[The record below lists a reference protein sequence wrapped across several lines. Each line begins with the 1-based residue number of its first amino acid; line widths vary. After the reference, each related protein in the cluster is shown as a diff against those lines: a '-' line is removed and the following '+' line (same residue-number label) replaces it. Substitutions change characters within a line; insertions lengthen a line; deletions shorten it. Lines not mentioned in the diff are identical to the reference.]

1 MSEGRWCGGLE
12 ASAPGRS
19 TEREKA
25 GDGGSCMTAWDG
37 AGETRVRL
45 KRTRAVGWSSR
56 GAAVRRR
63 LSAVFLGNLLSGL
76 PASRRGGQG

>member
-1 MSEGRWCGGLE
+1 
-12 ASAPGRS
+12 
-19 TEREKA
+19 
-25 GDGGSCMTAWDG
+25 MTAWDG

-63 LSAVFLGNLLSGL
+63 LSVSAMFLGNLLSGL
-76 PASRRGGQG
+76 QASRRGGQG

>member
-1 MSEGRWCGGLE
+1 
-12 ASAPGRS
+12 
-19 TEREKA
+19 
-25 GDGGSCMTAWDG
+25 MTARDG

-63 LSAVFLGNLLSGL
+63 LCAGVGVCGWLSAVFLGNLVSGL
-76 PASRRGGQG
+76 QASRRGGQG

>member
-1 MSEGRWCGGLE
+1 
-12 ASAPGRS
+12 
-19 TEREKA
+19 
-25 GDGGSCMTAWDG
+25 MTAWDG

-76 PASRRGGQG
+76 QASRRGGQG